1 MISLCLLNDYKDI
14 KDCVYKGEHYS
25 VRDNGAVLRYSRT
38 GKRKRKDD
46 DVWTFGKANEQT
58 GYMEIGS
65 ERVHRI
71 VAYAFLGEPPASAAY
86 PAGSPRHRSHHRR
99 RYEPYSE
106 RA

>member
-46 DVWTFGKANEQT
+46 DVWMNKQG
-58 GYMEIGS
+58 IW
-65 ERVHRI
+65 R
-71 VAYAFLGEPPASAAY
+71 
-86 PAGSPRHRSHHRR
+86 
-99 RYEPYSE
+99 
-106 RA
+106 